1 MFRLV
6 QIDGLWNVEY
16 NGTIIDTF
24 VFKEEAEDH
33 IVILQY
39 EMDHAYDN
47 FGSEFDEV
55 VEA

>member
-24 VFKEEAEDH
+24 VFREEAEDH

-39 EMDHAYDN
+39 EMDHAWDN
-47 FGSEFDEV
+47 IGSEFDEV
-55 VEA
+55 FEV

>member
-1 MFRLV
+1 MFTLV

-24 VFKEEAEDH
+24 VFREEAEDH
-33 IVILQY
+33 IVILRY
-39 EMDHAYDN
+39 EMDHAWDN
-47 FGSEFDEV
+47 FGSEWDEV